1 MSYAIRG
8 EALKT
13 GLETTYRNV
22 SQPGERSKSRNIFEL
37 GPSFTIKPSPHTRLD
52 VAPLCGVTGD
62 APRVDLF
69 AFFRSISVPEP
80 PRKWKDRPPKVAAT
94 SVLSPK

>member
-69 AFFRSISVPEP
+69 VIFSV
-80 PRKWKDRPPKVAAT
+80 DFGTGAAAE
-94 SVLSPK
+94 VEGPAAQGGRH